1 MSNARRLALSP
12 QCRHR
17 AVQRAGLVLIAKRL
31 RDDGP
36 EVIYPG
42 HEWQMPQGGIDANED
57 PRPAALRELYEETG
71 VTSVAYLGETPG
83 WMAYDYPPY
92 DGPPH
97 RLAAFRGQ
105 RQKWFAF
112 RFTGQDGEIDISVE
126 RAADGGDPEFG
137 EWRWERLR
145 TVAGPG
151 GAVPAQGLRGV
162 AKEFCPVRVARSATQ
177 PLRLRRRHVA
187 LQRIGM
193 SRHRRPRCDWSRHGP
208 A

>member
-1 MSNARRLALSP
+1 MTRADQLPYRPNVGIALFNA
-12 QCRHR
+12 
-17 AVQRAGLVLIAKRL
+17 AGRVLIAKRL

-42 HEWQMPQGGIDANED
+42 YEWQMPQGGIDPDED

-71 VTSVAYLGETPG
+71 VTSVAYLGETPD

-112 RFTGQDGEIDISVE
+112 RFTGDDGEIDISVE
-126 RAADGGDPEFG
+126 RAVDGGDPEFG
-137 EWRWERLR
+137 DWRWERLQR
-145 TVAGPG
+145 LPELV
-151 GAVPAQGLRGV
+151 VPFRRKVYEA
-162 AKEFCPVRVARSATQ
+162 VAREFGRFA
-177 PLRLRRRHVA
+177 
-187 LQRIGM
+187 G
-193 SRHRRPRCDWSRHGP
+193 
-208 A
+208 